1 MATPIQAEEANAPA
15 INLKPKTNTSP
26 RRGGGIIHSLPLYL
40 MKEVILIITQ
50 NAVKLQEIH
59 NLVTRNR
66 IFITRLAYVAI
77 ISKKISEVYGLSG
90 VLIRAT
96 DFKKDLRVTGY
107 EYYGNLEFNVV
118 NSSKGDSLDRQLVR
132 MNESLESLK
141 TISECI
147 KRLGR
152 WKRRSSSIQNLVITK
167 MESMIHY
174 FKLLSEGQ
182 YFAGGET
189 YLRQEAP
196 KGELA
201 SQVLSGIINPSR
213 VKIRSPDY
221 QNLQA
226 LNIIS
231 TEHQLADLI
240 ATLGTAD
247 FVLGSVDRKARKS
260 KESGNTSIRN
270 PLKTRA
276 EYCQAYSKD

>member
-1 MATPIQAEEANAPA
+1 M
-15 INLKPKTNTSP
+15 
-26 RRGGGIIHSLPLYL
+26 
-40 MKEVILIITQ
+40 
-50 NAVKLQEIH
+50 
-59 NLVTRNR
+59 
-66 IFITRLAYVAI
+66 
-77 ISKKISEVYGLSG
+77 
-90 VLIRAT
+90 
-96 DFKKDLRVTGY
+96 
-107 EYYGNLEFNVV
+107 
-118 NSSKGDSLDRQLVR
+118 DRQLIR
-132 MNESLESLK
+132 MNESLESVK
-141 TISECI
+141 TISEVI
-147 KRLGR
+147 LTLGR
-152 WKRRSSSIQNLVITK
+152 WVGLSSSLQNLLITN

-174 FKLLSEGQ
+174 FKLVTEG
-182 YFAGGET
+182 YTFGCSET

-260 KESGNTSIRN
+260 KESGNTSIRQ
-270 PLKTRA
+270 
-276 EYCQAYSKD
+276 E